1 MSRTN
6 RVLILSRIMTAFSYR
21 SLLNK
26 FPAIILAILF
36 LAGCGGG
43 AVTIETNPKGGT
55 IIFEG
60 KEYTSPAQLEL
71 EEGVHKIEAKVTG
84 YLPAQEEIL
93 YKKGQGDRFVISLS
107 KEPVESDSIKP
118 VLVDKAVRIR
128 TSPKSTNSFLYV
140 YDPLTGKIGKE
151 LDLETTPIQG
161 DWEKMCRI
169 SGVPGDYNHLSGL
182 VVLKNGEAY
191 GAVYLRLNADPAISL
206 SLIEDGWK
214 KPSVKPQQ
222 LTGETKQETVTPKND
237 GSKFTLFS
245 GTKEIASYTG
255 KARFLGKS
263 MGVNIVYTYVD
274 DQGRQKLLL
283 DDGTKTKIL
292 WEGEYGLGVFNHI
305 KKQASPVCFL
315 GNGLVAAALATETGY
330 SIAVFDTTSG
340 QAKFFE
346 PLKRF
351 PTNITAIKYSGS
363 VALKMTFSNGLSKT
377 ITVLPDGSKL
387 EIPEE
392 IANASFYDSDGT
404 WLDAGNGYIEH
415 RFCEGL
421 SAFIKKF
428 GERYVVVWAG
438 KP

>member
-1 MSRTN
+1 
-6 RVLILSRIMTAFSYR
+6 MTAYFYR

-26 FPAIILAILF
+26 FPAIALAALF
-36 LAGCGGG
+36 LAGCGGR
-43 AVTIETNPKGGT
+43 AVTVETNPKGGT

-84 YLPAQEEIL
+84 YLPAKEEIL

-128 TSPKSTNSFLYV
+128 TSPKSTSSTLYV
-140 YDPLTGKIGKE
+140 YDPATGKTGKE
-151 LDLETTPIQG
+151 LDLEATPIQG

-182 VVLKNGEAY
+182 VILKNGEAY

-222 LTGETKQETVTPKND
+222 LAGEIKQETAIPKD
-237 GSKFTLFS
+237 EGGKFVLSS
-245 GTKEIASYTG
+245 GTREIANYTG
-255 KARFLGKS
+255 KVRFLGKS
-263 MGVNIVYTYVD
+263 MGGNTIYTYVD
-274 DQGRQKLLL
+274 EQGRQKLLL
-283 DDGTKTKIL
+283 DDGAKTKTL
-292 WEGEYGLGVFNHI
+292 WEGEYGLGVFNRI
-305 KKQASPVCFL
+305 KNQASPVCFL
-315 GNGLVAAALATETGY
+315 GNGLVAAALATETDY
-330 SIAVFDTTSG
+330 SIAIFDTTSG
-340 QAKFFE
+340 QAKFFD

-363 VALKMTFSNGLSKT
+363 VALKMTFASEPSKT

-392 IANASFYDSDGT
+392 IANAGLHDSDGT

-415 RFCEGL
+415 RFCEGF

-438 KP
+438 KL

>member
-1 MSRTN
+1 
-6 RVLILSRIMTAFSYR
+6 MTAFSYR

-26 FPAIILAILF
+26 FPAMALTALL

-43 AVTIETNPKGGT
+43 TVTVETNPKGGT

-60 KEYTSPAQLEL
+60 KEYASPAQLAL
-71 EEGVHKIEAKVTG
+71 EEGIHKIEAKVTG
-84 YLPAQEEIL
+84 YLPAKEEIL
-93 YKKGQGDRFVISLS
+93 YKKGQGDRFVINLS

-128 TSPKSTNSFLYV
+128 TSPKSTNSILYV

-206 SLIEDGWK
+206 SLIEDSWK
-214 KPSVKPQQ
+214 KPSLKPQQ
-222 LTGETKQETVTPKND
+222 LVSEVRQETVTPKD
-237 GSKFTLFS
+237 EGGKFTLFS
-245 GTKEIASYTG
+245 GTKEIVSYTG
-255 KARFLGKS
+255 KIKFLGKS
-263 MGVNIVYTYVD
+263 MGGNTIYTYVD
-274 DQGRQKLLL
+274 EQGRQKLLL
-283 DDGTKTKIL
+283 DDGAKTKTL
-292 WEGEYGLGVFNHI
+292 WEGEYGLGVFNYI
-305 KKQASPVCFL
+305 KNQASPVCFI
-315 GNGLVAAALATETGY
+315 GDGLVAAALATETGY
-330 SIAVFDTTSG
+330 SVAVFDTISG

-363 VALKMTFSNGLSKT
+363 VALKMTFASEPSKT
-377 ITVLPDGSKL
+377 VTVLSDGSKL
-387 EIPEE
+387 EIPKE

-438 KP
+438 KL

>member
-1 MSRTN
+1 
-6 RVLILSRIMTAFSYR
+6 MTAFSYR

>member
-1 MSRTN
+1 
-6 RVLILSRIMTAFSYR
+6 MTAFSYR

-71 EEGVHKIEAKVTG
+71 EEGVHKIEVKVTG

-128 TSPKSTNSFLYV
+128 TSPKSTNSILYV

-169 SGVPGDYNHLSGL
+169 SGVPGDYTQLSGL
-182 VVLKNGEAY
+182 VALKNGEAY

-283 DDGTKTKIL
+283 DDGVKTKIL
-292 WEGEYGLGVFNHI
+292 WEGEYGLGVFNYI

-351 PTNITAIKYSGS
+351 PANITAIKYSGS
-363 VALKMTFSNGLSKT
+363 VALKMTFSNGPSKT

>member
-1 MSRTN
+1 
-6 RVLILSRIMTAFSYR
+6 MTAFSYR

-128 TSPKSTNSFLYV
+128 TSPKSTNSILYV

>member
-1 MSRTN
+1 
-6 RVLILSRIMTAFSYR
+6 MTAYFYR
-21 SLLNK
+21 FLLNK
-26 FPAIILAILF
+26 LPAIALATVF
-36 LAGCGGG
+36 LAGCGGS
-43 AVTIETNPKGGT
+43 AVTVETNPKGGT

-84 YLPAQEEIL
+84 YLPAKEEIL

-128 TSPKSTNSFLYV
+128 TSPKSTNSILYV
-140 YDPLTGKIGKE
+140 YDPLTDKTGKE

-222 LTGETKQETVTPKND
+222 LTGKIKQETVTPKND

-283 DDGTKTKIL
+283 DDGTKTKTL
-292 WEGEYGLGVFNHI
+292 WKGEYGLGVFNHV
-305 KKQASPVCFL
+305 KNQASPVCFL
-315 GNGLVAAALATETGY
+315 GNGLVATALATETGY

-346 PLKRF
+346 PIKRF
-351 PTNITAIKYSGS
+351 PTSITAIKYSGS
-363 VALKMTFSNGLSKT
+363 VALKMTFASGPSKT
-377 ITVLPDGSKL
+377 ITVLPDGNKL

-392 IANASFYDSDGT
+392 IANAGLYDSDGT

>member
-1 MSRTN
+1 
-6 RVLILSRIMTAFSYR
+6 MTAFSYR

-292 WEGEYGLGVFNHI
+292 WEGEYGLGIFNHI

-363 VALKMTFSNGLSKT
+363 VALKMTFSNGPSKT